1 MSTQTPGGPYDPMA
15 AAAEREAE
23 ERRLAMRKLI
33 DDQARTRRRVRLIV
47 LLGLVVAA
55 AYGLVRFVPGR
66 ESRPVV
72 AWERRVATESKI
84 TGPSIGTSPNGKWF
98 AIAWAEGSRIWYLR
112 GASELSGK
120 LRLDAPVMLTD
131 TDHPFAAFDEDPP
144 KAAVDNDGQ
153 VAVAWMTR
161 PVTRPEGSVIA
172 VARPNLARDGAV
184 ALTRIEGSDPAGFLL
199 CEALGYDDDGGL
211 VATWLDGGRPEESK
225 GEQGTIDCAVAG
237 PQGGFESVT
246 TLADSA
252 CTCCRSSVAWLGPET
267 FAVAYRGVASG
278 NVRDIRF
285 GVLGD
290 ESGKGG
296 APSFTSNSQAI
307 VRNDGWALDGCPS
320 AGPTV
325 AAVGENAA
333 WVSWYT
339 EGDPRGL
346 YLARLEPRRGARG
359 LRWETVQ
366 TLVVDPRKEARHPS
380 MATLSS
386 GRPVVVF
393 EGPTPEGG
401 NALFARVLRGKG
413 LSEPVRFTTAT
424 RAERA
429 TPARWGN
436 NGALIAWRESDE
448 LGPRIV
454 LSEWKGL

>member
-1 MSTQTPGGPYDPMA
+1 MSPVDPYDPMA

-23 ERRLAMRKLI
+23 ERRLAMRKLL
-33 DDQARTRRRVRLIV
+33 DDQARTRRRIRLVV
-47 LLGLVVAA
+47 LLGLVAA
-55 AYGLVRFVPGR
+55 ATYGLYRFVPR
-66 ESRPVV
+66 AESRPVV
-72 AWERRVATESKI
+72 AWDRRVPTDSKI
-84 TGPSIGTSPNGKWF
+84 TGPTIGTSPNGKWF
-98 AIAWAEGSRIWYLR
+98 ALAWAEGSRIWYLR

-120 LRLDAPVMLTD
+120 LRLDAPVMLAD
-131 TDHPFAAFDEDPP
+131 TAHPFAAFDEDPP

-161 PVTRPEGSVIA
+161 PESRAEGSVIA

-199 CEALGYDDDGGL
+199 CESLGYDDDGGL
-211 VATWLDGGRPEESK
+211 IATWLDGGRPEESK

-237 PQGGFESVT
+237 PQGGFETVT

-252 CTCCRSSVAWLGPET
+252 CTCCRTSVAWLGPET

-290 ESGKGG
+290 ETGPGG
-296 APSFTSNSQAI
+296 APAFTGNSQAI

-366 TLVVDPRKEARHPS
+366 TLVVDPRKEARNPS

-401 NALFARVLRGKG
+401 NALFARVLRRKG
-413 LSEPVRFTTAT
+413 LSEPVRMTTAT

-429 TPARWGN
+429 IPARWGN
-436 NGALIAWRESDE
+436 NGVLIAWRESDE
-448 LGPRIV
+448 QGPRIV
-454 LSEWKGL
+454 LGEWKGL